1 MSQVEQSDNGEKK
14 GRKRR
19 FRVTRRGFL
28 IGAGVTGATLAL
40 GVYFGRE
47 PYWRN
52 MANNIENGEVGG
64 EILDN
69 QPFLWFEVTENN
81 QILMINPK
89 VEMGQGVHTAM
100 AQIAAEE
107 LAIRWDQMTVQQGG
121 TADEIR
127 DGRGT
132 GASNSITSSYQS
144 LRQAGATMREMLK
157 IAGADLLGLPPS
169 DVEAFEG
176 TVRASSNLEN
186 GLTYGEIVSQTSE
199 WPELTTE
206 PALKPVDQYQLIG
219 RSLPRV
225 DFETKMRGEAI
236 YGYDMRLPDMLYGA
250 VARPPTLEATL
261 TSASAGEILSRPGV
275 VDFVIDVEN
284 NFAGVVAETRQQ
296 AQAALSGFELEWD
309 RGKLW
314 EQAEIL
320 AQLKTTNQ
328 IGVAIQDE
336 GAALRQIG
344 RSPTAEA
351 VYSTPFAVHAHL
363 EPQAALADVKP
374 DRVRIWTSTQGPG
387 FVQGAVA
394 GRLGVEAETVQVL
407 PNYLGGGFGR
417 KIGSEVGIEASLLS
431 QKVGR
436 PVHVGWSRAEDIRNG
451 FLRPATK
458 SALSGKVEN
467 GQITAI
473 NHNHSS
479 GEVAFR
485 FFPDFLELIFGTD
498 FGAWRGAFNFYGEIP
513 NRRLSTHLAQF
524 PVPTGWW
531 RGLGLLA
538 NVFATE
544 SFMDE
549 LAHAAGAD
557 PLQFRLDHLANDTFG
572 GRMGRVLTTA
582 AEAAGYGGD
591 LPEGHAHGIAC
602 CTDVNTLVAL
612 VVELSVD
619 ENGVI
624 QVHRAVQAVDA
635 GLVINP
641 DGAIAQAQGSIV
653 MGLSSTLIE
662 EITIEEGRIVQ
673 SNFDRYP
680 LITNSQ
686 TPDIEI
692 VLVPSGDEPFGLGEP
707 PIGPVAAAVG
717 NALFNLTG
725 KRLRELP
732 FTPERVLAA

>member
-1 MSQVEQSDNGEKK
+1 
-14 GRKRR
+14 
-19 FRVTRRGFL
+19 
-28 IGAGVTGATLAL
+28 
-40 GVYFGRE
+40 
-47 PYWRN
+47 
-52 MANNIENGEVGG
+52 
-64 EILDN
+64 
-69 QPFLWFEVTENN
+69 
-81 QILMINPK
+81 MINPK
-89 VEMGQGVHTAM
+89 VEMGQGIHTAM

-121 TADEIR
+121 TGDKIR
-127 DGRGT
+127 DSRGT

-144 LRQAGATMREMLK
+144 LRVAGATMREMLK
-157 IAGADLLGLPPS
+157 IAGAGLLGLS
-169 DVEAFEG
+169 ATEVEAFEG
-176 TVRASSNLEN
+176 TVRAVANPDN
-186 GLTYGEIVSQTSE
+186 GITYSDIVSQTSE
-199 WPELTTE
+199 WPELEAE
-206 PALKPVDQYQLIG
+206 PALKSVDQFQFIG
-219 RSLPRV
+219 QPLPRV

-250 VARPPTLEATL
+250 VARPPTIEATL
-261 TSASAGEILSRPGV
+261 VSAAPGEILSRPGV
-275 VDFVIDVEN
+275 VDYVIDVEN

-309 RGKLW
+309 QGKLW

-320 AQLKTTNQ
+320 AQLDTSNRA
-328 IGVAIQDE
+328 GVAIQDE

-344 RSPTAEA
+344 QTPIVEA
-351 VYSTPFAVHAHL
+351 VYTTPFAVHAHL

-374 DRVRIWTSTQGPG
+374 EGVRIWTSTQGAG

-436 PVHVGWSRAEDIRNG
+436 PVHVGWSRADDTRHG

-458 SALSGKVEN
+458 SALSGSLEN
-467 GQITAI
+467 GRISAV

-485 FFPDFLELIFGTD
+485 FLPGFLQPMFGSD
-498 FGAWRGAFNFYGEIP
+498 FGAWRGAFNFYGDIP

-524 PVPTGWW
+524 PIPTGWW

-572 GRMGRVLTTA
+572 NRMRTVLNTA
-582 AEAAGYGGD
+582 ADAAGYGGG

-602 CTDVNTLVAL
+602 STDVNTLAAM
-612 VVELSVD
+612 VVEVSVD
-619 ENGVI
+619 
-624 QVHRAVQAVDA
+624 DA
-635 GLVINP
+635 G
-641 DGAIAQAQGSIV
+641 
-653 MGLSSTLIE
+653 
-662 EITIEEGRIVQ
+662 
-673 SNFDRYP
+673 
-680 LITNSQ
+680 
-686 TPDIEI
+686 
-692 VLVPSGDEPFGLGEP
+692 
-707 PIGPVAAAVG
+707 
-717 NALFNLTG
+717 
-725 KRLRELP
+725 
-732 FTPERVLAA
+732 